1 MKHIVVDLEMNI
13 IRNNAEARKICTNE
27 TIEIGAV
34 MLDDNLQEIASFRT
48 YVKPEYN
55 DTIFHK
61 ITKLTGITNEMVAN
75 APTFRDAFKMFTNWC
90 LGTGDN
96 VTLYAWSENDYNQI
110 KGEIALKGYMLS
122 AAEEE
127 LMEREW
133 IDFQKE
139 FDTKLGFDRQL
150 SLKFALEMAGIEF
163 SGREHDALDDARNT
177 AEVLHI
183 FKNEALYNHT
193 LRKIEEVM
201 TPKNLGN
208 TLGSMVD
215 FSSFVLA

>member
-1 MKHIVVDLEMNI
+1 MRPRL
-13 IRNNAEARKICTNE
+13 
-27 TIEIGAV
+27 G
-34 MLDDNLQEIASFRT
+34 MLL
-48 YVKPEYN
+48 KCL
-55 DTIFHK
+55 
-61 ITKLTGITNEMVAN
+61 LTGAWVPEIT
-75 APTFRDAFKMFTNWC
+75 
-90 LGTGDN
+90 LH
-96 VTLYAWSENDYNQI
+96 S
-110 KGEIALKGYMLS
+110 
-122 AAEEE
+122 
-127 LMEREW
+127 
-133 IDFQKE
+133 QKE

-183 FKNEALYNHT
+183 FKNETLYNQT

-208 TLGSMVD
+208 TMGSMVD

>member
-1 MKHIVVDLEMNI
+1 
-13 IRNNAEARKICTNE
+13 
-27 TIEIGAV
+27 
-34 MLDDNLQEIASFRT
+34 
-48 YVKPEYN
+48 
-55 DTIFHK
+55 
-61 ITKLTGITNEMVAN
+61 
-75 APTFRDAFKMFTNWC
+75 
-90 LGTGDN
+90 
-96 VTLYAWSENDYNQI
+96 
-110 KGEIALKGYMLS
+110 
-122 AAEEE
+122 
-127 LMEREW
+127 MEREW